1 MTKQMGSRE
10 DEEKQID
17 SISFI
22 LAVMVVAV
30 LPLILI
36 PKVVNTPINTQ
47 YFLDVFG
54 YYKLVFLI
62 ILSMFMLTLMGF
74 KAIGRKQHIK
84 ISLPLVLFT
93 LWILVSLFFAK
104 DIAVAFH
111 GYPMR
116 WQGFLAYFCYTVVF
130 VFIVNMVKPKYLG
143 KILVALFICV
153 CISAIHALLNY
164 YGFEPSNLL
173 LKYFFDA
180 RISPDVSRGTLG
192 NRNTAGAFF
201 AIPTIITL
209 VMFLKNKN
217 NKKNIF
223 YYITFVLSFTGLLVS
238 LTRVTWLG
246 TIGALFLTVIFLRE
260 DLKKNLKKN
269 ILIIVTFVVV
279 LVVLDFTG
287 SGKIMGRYNSMK
299 QQIKQANEGDIE
311 QLGSYR
317 LYIYIR
323 AFEVIADKPLVGT
336 GPDCFAY
343 YATLTRED
351 YEKYPGLSN
360 VGYFD
365 KVHSEYLEYAATMGI
380 PALIFYMWFILSI
393 FIPWFRK
400 RKQMK
405 PEILAIFLGLT
416 GYLMQAC
423 FNFGSISTLPVF
435 FVLLGILKNALLNES
450 NDENN
455 HNKEKGEVEITKVD
469 TNDKYSLT

>member
-1 MTKQMGSRE
+1 MTKQMGSPE

-22 LAVMVVAV
+22 LAIMVVAV
-30 LPLILI
+30 LPLISI
-36 PKVVNTPINTQ
+36 PKVVNTPVNTW
-47 YFLDVFG
+47 YFLDIHG

-62 ILSMFMLTLMGF
+62 ILSMFMMTLMGF
-74 KAIGRKQHIK
+74 KGLVRKQHIK
-84 ISLPLVLFT
+84 ISLPLTLFT
-93 LWILVSLFFAK
+93 LWILVSLVFAK
-104 DIAVAFH
+104 DVAVAFH
-111 GYPMR
+111 GYPLR
-116 WQGFLAYFCYTVVF
+116 WQGFLAYFCYAIVF
-130 VFIVNMVKPKYLG
+130 VFVVNMIKQKYIG
-143 KILVALFICV
+143 KLLVALLINAGLC
-153 CISAIHALLNY
+153 SIHSILNY
-164 YGFEPSNLL
+164 YGFEPLNLIT
-173 LKYFFDA
+173 KYFFDA
-180 RISPDVSRGTLG
+180 TITPDISRGTLG

-223 YYITFVLSFTGLLVS
+223 YYITFLLSYTGLLVS
-238 LTRVTWLG
+238 LTRVAWLG
-246 TIGALFLTVIFLRE
+246 TIGALVLTVIFLRK
-260 DLKKNLKKN
+260 DLKINMEKNT
-269 ILIIVTFVVV
+269 LIIVTFVVM

-287 SGKIMGRYNSMK
+287 NGEIVGRYYSMK
-299 QQIKQANEGDIE
+299 QQIEQANEGNIE
-311 QLGSYR
+311 QLGTHR
-317 LYIYIR
+317 LYIYGR
-323 AFEVIADKPLVGT
+323 AFKVIADNPIVGT

-351 YEKYPGLSN
+351 YEEHPELRGT
-360 VGYFD
+360 GYFD

-423 FNFGSISTLPVF
+423 FNFGSISTLPVL

-450 NDENN
+450 NGENE
-455 HNKEKGEVEITKVD
+455 HDKENDEVEITKVD

>member
-1 MTKQMGSRE
+1 MTKQMGSPE

-17 SISFI
+17 LISFI
-22 LAVMVVAV
+22 LVVLVVAV

-36 PKVVNTPINTQ
+36 PKVVNTPINTR

-54 YYKLVFLI
+54 YYKLVILI
-62 ILSMFMLTLMGF
+62 ILSMFMITLMGF
-74 KAIGRKQHIK
+74 KAIRRKQHIK
-84 ISLPLVLFT
+84 ISIPLVLFV

-116 WQGFLAYFCYTVVF
+116 WQGFLAYFCYAALF
-130 VFIVNMVKPKYLG
+130 VFIVNMVRPKYYG

-153 CISAIHALLNY
+153 CISAIHSLLNY
-164 YGFEPSNLL
+164 YGIEPSNLFL
-173 LKYFFDA
+173 EPFYNA

-201 AIPTIITL
+201 AITTIIPL
-209 VMFLKNKN
+209 VLFLKNKS

-223 YYITFVLSFTGLLVS
+223 YFITFVLSYTGLLVS
-238 LTRVTWLG
+238 LTRVAWLG
-246 TIGALFLTVIFLRE
+246 TIGALILTAIFLRK
-260 DLKKNLKKN
+260 DLKKNIKKS
-269 ILIIVTFVVV
+269 IIIFVSFVVI
-279 LVVLDFTG
+279 LSVLDITG
-287 SGKIMGRYNSMK
+287 NGKIIGRYYSMK
-299 QQIKQANEGDIE
+299 QQIKQANEGNIE
-311 QLGSYR
+311 QLGTYR
-317 LYIYIR
+317 FYIYGR
-323 AFEVIADKPLVGT
+323 ALKVIADNPIVGT

-343 YATLTRED
+343 YATLTKED
-351 YEKYPGLSN
+351 YEKDPGLRN

-393 FIPWFRK
+393 LIPWYRK

-416 GYLMQAC
+416 AYLMQAC
-423 FNFGSISTLPVF
+423 FNFGSISTLPIF
-435 FVLLGILKNALLNES
+435 FVLLGILKNALVNES
-450 NDENN
+450 DEENN
-455 HNKEKGEVEITKVD
+455 HIEVLS
-469 TNDKYSLT
+469 N